1 MKNSLPYIKCVLR
14 LSCVVHRPI
23 YGRFMGCTVNGS
35 LSSTKVGDS
44 SEAARQIHRRKTAAP
59 TAPIASK
66 LRLGNTR

>member
-1 MKNSLPYIKCVLR
+1 MCVTSL
-14 LSCVVHRPI
+14 CVVHRPI